1 MDLEN
6 MPDIVR
12 QFANKYRDVW
22 DAYNHLGAVV
32 AKAGP
37 LDAKTERLVKLAVSV
52 GGRREGA
59 VRSHTRRGMAL
70 GLSRPEIEH
79 VALLA
84 TTTIGWPA
92 ALAALSWID
101 DELNQA
107 GGGTT
112 SSGPSG

>member
-6 MPDIVR
+6 LPDIVR
-12 QFANKYRDVW
+12 LFAQKYPDVW
-22 DAYNHLGAVV
+22 DAYNHLGAAA

-37 LDAKTERLVKLAVSV
+37 LDAKSERLVKLAVSV

-59 VRSHTRRGMAL
+59 VRSHTRRGAAL
-70 GLSRPEIEH
+70 GLSRQEIEQ

-84 TTTIGWPA
+84 ITTVGWPA

-101 DELNQA
+101 EELNRIE
-107 GGGTT
+107 
-112 SSGPSG
+112 GPTE